1 MAGNGSGG
9 YFLANKWTAL
19 VEGRADGRTLL
30 AAYWV
35 SGALAG
41 AGITLLSM
49 ALVLLFWN

>member
-1 MAGNGSGG
+1 VGSGPGG
-9 YFLANKWTAL
+9 YLLANRWTAL
-19 VEGRADGRTLL
+19 VEGRADIRTLL

-49 ALVLLFWN
+49 ALVLLFWD